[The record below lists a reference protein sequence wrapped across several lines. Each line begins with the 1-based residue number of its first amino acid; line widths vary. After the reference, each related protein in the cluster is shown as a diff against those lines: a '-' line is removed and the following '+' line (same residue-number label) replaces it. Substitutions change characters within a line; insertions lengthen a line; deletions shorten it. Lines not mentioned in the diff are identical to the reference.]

1 MAFSRIVPMTRRDFF
16 WDDPFFSNVWDD
28 FEKMRTDIWKGH
40 EDFFSR
46 FNQQEKALQNEAESF
61 MNKNSKNESRIMEKS
76 MKKSSSKF
84 EKDFS
89 SSTSDATNSDFGRSR
104 SWLMPKGFF
113 DEDFSSFSDLIPKTL
128 LTPQLKDEVLR
139 VKDDENKF
147 EVSIDTHGYKPEDLQ
162 VKIKDNV
169 VSIEAKSEEKKEEP
183 NSKSYA
189 CKKFARSFTLPQGC
203 KMQSVTSNLSKDG
216 LLIVSAPKVEAIQQ
230 TSSRKVPIEM
240 KKF

>member
-1 MAFSRIVPMTRRDFF
+1 MAFSRIVPMTRHDFF

-61 MNKNSKNESRIMEKS
+61 MKNSKNESRIMEKS

-113 DEDFSSFSDLIPKTL
+113 DEDFSNFSDLIPKTL

-139 VKDDENKF
+139 VKDDDNKF

-169 VSIEAKSEEKKEEP
+169 VSIEAKSEEKKDEP

>member
-1 MAFSRIVPMTRRDFF
+1 
-16 WDDPFFSNVWDD
+16 
-28 FEKMRTDIWKGH
+28 
-40 EDFFSR
+40 
-46 FNQQEKALQNEAESF
+46 
-61 MNKNSKNESRIMEKS
+61 
-76 MKKSSSKF
+76 MKI
-84 EKDFS
+84 
-89 SSTSDATNSDFGRSR
+89 
-104 SWLMPKGFF
+104 
-113 DEDFSSFSDLIPKTL
+113 FSSFSDLIPKTL

-169 VSIEAKSEEKKEEP
+169 VSIEAKSEEKKDEP

>member
-1 MAFSRIVPMTRRDFF
+1 MHPNYLIGCNIQKRYTDFNNLIFPFLLQTRRDFF

-61 MNKNSKNESRIMEKS
+61 MKNSKNESRIMEKS

-113 DEDFSSFSDLIPKTL
+113 DEDFSKFSDLIPKTL
-128 LTPQLKDEVLR
+128 LTPQLKVC
-139 VKDDENKF
+139 
-147 EVSIDTHGYKPEDLQ
+147 IY
-162 VKIKDNV
+162 
-169 VSIEAKSEEKKEEP
+169 
-183 NSKSYA
+183 
-189 CKKFARSFTLPQGC
+189 
-203 KMQSVTSNLSKDG
+203 
-216 LLIVSAPKVEAIQQ
+216 
-230 TSSRKVPIEM
+230 
-240 KKF
+240 

>member
-1 MAFSRIVPMTRRDFF
+1 MGAFSRIVPMTRRDFF

-61 MNKNSKNESRIMEKS
+61 MKNSKNESRIMEKS

-84 EKDFS
+84 E
-89 SSTSDATNSDFGRSR
+89 
-104 SWLMPKGFF
+104 
-113 DEDFSSFSDLIPKTL
+113 EDFSKFSDLIPKTL

-169 VSIEAKSEEKKEEP
+169 VSIEAKSEEKKDEP

>member
-1 MAFSRIVPMTRRDFF
+1 MYIDKLFLHLADALMENFLNGNDWALIISLKIVITCLIIYVFIF
-16 WDDPFFSNVWDD
+16 
-28 FEKMRTDIWKGH
+28 
-40 EDFFSR
+40 
-46 FNQQEKALQNEAESF
+46 LQ
-61 MNKNSKNESRIMEKS
+61 
-76 MKKSSSKF
+76 
-84 EKDFS
+84 
-89 SSTSDATNSDFGRSR
+89 
-104 SWLMPKGFF
+104 
-113 DEDFSSFSDLIPKTL
+113 
-128 LTPQLKDEVLR
+128 DEVLR
-139 VKDDENKF
+139 VKDDDNKF

-169 VSIEAKSEEKKEEP
+169 VSIEAKSEEKKDEP

-216 LLIVSAPKVEAIQQ
+216 LLIVSAPKVEAVQQ

>member
-1 MAFSRIVPMTRRDFF
+1 
-16 WDDPFFSNVWDD
+16 
-28 FEKMRTDIWKGH
+28 MRTDIWKGH

-61 MNKNSKNESRIMEKS
+61 MKNSKNESRIMEKS

-113 DEDFSSFSDLIPKTL
+113 DEDFSNFSDLIPKTL

-139 VKDDENKF
+139 VKDDDNKF

-169 VSIEAKSEEKKEEP
+169 VSIEAKSEEKKDEP

>member
-1 MAFSRIVPMTRRDFF
+1 M
-16 WDDPFFSNVWDD
+16 
-28 FEKMRTDIWKGH
+28 G
-40 EDFFSR
+40 
-46 FNQQEKALQNEAESF
+46 ESF
-61 MNKNSKNESRIMEKS
+61 MKNSKNESRIMEKS

-84 EKDFS
+84 EKDF

-113 DEDFSSFSDLIPKTL
+113 DEDFANFSDLIPKTL

-139 VKDDENKF
+139 VKDDDNKF

-169 VSIEAKSEEKKEEP
+169 VSIEAKSEEKKDEP
-183 NSKSYA
+183 NSKSYVSRHLA
-189 CKKFARSFTLPQGC
+189 KSFTLPQGC

>member
-61 MNKNSKNESRIMEKS
+61 MKESRMEKS
-76 MKKSSSKF
+76 MKKETSSNKF
-84 EKDFS
+84 AKDFS
-89 SSTSDATNSDFGRSR
+89 STSSDSDFGRSR

-113 DEDFSSFSDLIPKTL
+113 DEDFANFSDLIPKTL

-139 VKDDENKF
+139 VKDDDNKF

-169 VSIEAKSEEKKEEP
+169 VSIEAKNEEKKDEP

-189 CKKFARSFTLPQGC
+189 FKKFARSFTLPQGC

-216 LLIVSAPKVEAIQQ
+216 LLIVSAPKVEAVQH

-240 KKF
+240 KK

>member
-1 MAFSRIVPMTRRDFF
+1 MGHYIYHKNKKIEMAFSRIVPMTRRDFF

-61 MNKNSKNESRIMEKS
+61 MKNSKNESRMEKS
-76 MKKSSSKF
+76 MKKESSSLSSSKF
-84 EKDFS
+84 AKDFS
-89 SSTSDATNSDFGRSR
+89 N
-104 SWLMPKGFF
+104 
-113 DEDFSSFSDLIPKTL
+113 FSDLIPKTL

-139 VKDDENKF
+139 VKDDDNKF

-169 VSIEAKSEEKKEEP
+169 VSIEAKSEEKKDEP